1 MKHALISPNEPRYT
15 GVRIAQVS
23 SSTFQVA
30 APLFWVDVADEVTAE
45 KYFYNTQTQQ
55 AVQNPEPPTPEP
67 LVAAPDQPSGTGL
80 QQV

>member
-15 GVRIAQVS
+15 GVRIAEVS

-45 KYFYNTQTQQ
+45 KYFYDMQTHQP
-55 AVQNPEPPTPEP
+55 VHNPEPPLPE
-67 LVAAPDQPSGTGL
+67 DQPTGEGL
-80 QQV
+80 QQA